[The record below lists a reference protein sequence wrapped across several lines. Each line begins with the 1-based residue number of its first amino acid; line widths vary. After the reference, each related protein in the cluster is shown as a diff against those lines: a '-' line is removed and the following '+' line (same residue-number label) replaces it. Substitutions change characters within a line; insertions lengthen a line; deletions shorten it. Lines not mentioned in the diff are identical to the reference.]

1 MRFTDTIHTGT
12 VTFLGVSPPA
22 KRSDGPGYL
31 ETQPCQQLTCDL
43 EGLKGDRHH
52 GLALRSGGRQKTVY
66 ARGTSIR
73 NNRQWTAISGEE
85 LATIQHNLGLKETV
99 EAAHI
104 GFNTQIDGLGSI
116 TQLPPLTHLVFSPHS
131 TFEAKRPEDVV
142 WVVYAEVLPCEI
154 AGSALAHRFQDPKLA
169 SAFPK
174 ASLGLRGCTGYVD
187 KGGFIETDWYVHQ
200 LTPTYKD

>member
-12 VTFLGVSPPA
+12 VTFLGISPPA
-22 KRSDGPGYL
+22 KRSDGSDYL
-31 ETQPCQQLTCDL
+31 ETRGVDQLPCDL
-43 EGLKGDRHH
+43 EGLVGDRHQ
-52 GLALRSGGRQKTVY
+52 GYVLSSGGRQKTVY

-104 GFNTQIDGLGSI
+104 GFNAQIDGLGPI
-116 TQLPPLTHLVFSPHS
+116 TQLPALTHLVFSPHA
-131 TFEAKRPEDVV
+131 TFAPKRPEDVV
-142 WVVYAEVLPCEI
+142 WVVYAEILPCEI

-187 KGGFIETDWYVHQ
+187 KGGLVEEGWYVHQ